1 MDSTKVIMLVDL
13 DYFFAQCE
21 ERENPSYKD
30 KPVVI
35 CVYTR
40 DEESGA
46 ISTANY
52 IARKFGVKSGIA
64 IKLAKRLLKD
74 KDAVF
79 LPVNHEL
86 YSRISSEIMEILRS
100 HADRFGQVSIDEA
113 YLDVSEKVNGDF
125 DHAEELAR
133 EIKEDVLAKERLT
146 CSVGVG
152 PNKLVAK
159 IAAGHKKPDGLTM
172 VKPVEVRD
180 FLFPL
185 PVDKLPGVGRK
196 TEKVMLELGVKTI
209 GDLANYDLE
218 RLVSVFGKAL
228 GTYFHNASNGTD
240 ESPVQECGRA
250 VQISRITT
258 LKEDTRDLNSILET
272 LDKLSM
278 DVHATIMKEGLSFR
292 SITIT
297 AVMEDF
303 KVSSRSKTLE
313 AFTSDVEALKA
324 VSKELLENFLKEQF
338 KLKVR
343 RIGVRVSSLEEATG
357 QKHLTE
363 FLGPKER

>member
-1 MDSTKVIMLVDL
+1 
-13 DYFFAQCE
+13 
-21 ERENPSYKD
+21 
-30 KPVVI
+30 
-35 CVYTR
+35 
-40 DEESGA
+40 
-46 ISTANY
+46 
-52 IARKFGVKSGIA
+52 
-64 IKLAKRLLKD
+64 
-74 KDAVF
+74 
-79 LPVNHEL
+79 
-86 YSRISSEIMEILRS
+86 
-100 HADRFGQVSIDEA
+100 
-113 YLDVSEKVNGDF
+113 VSEKVNGGF

-159 IAAGHKKPDGLTM
+159 IAAGYKKPDGLTM

-185 PVDKLPGVGRK
+185 PVGKLPGVGRK

-209 GDLANYDLE
+209 GDLANYNLGS
-218 RLVSVFGKAL
+218 LVSVFGKAL
-228 GTYFHNASNGTD
+228 GMYFHNASNGTD
-240 ESPVQECGRA
+240 ESPVQERGRA
-250 VQISRITT
+250 EQISRITT
-258 LKEDTRDLNSILET
+258 LKEDTRDFKSILET

-278 DVHATIMKEGLSFR
+278 DVHVTIIEEGLSFR

-303 KVSSRSKTLE
+303 KVYSRSKTLE
-313 AFTSDVEALKA
+313 TFTSDIESIKA

-363 FLGPKER
+363 FLAPEG